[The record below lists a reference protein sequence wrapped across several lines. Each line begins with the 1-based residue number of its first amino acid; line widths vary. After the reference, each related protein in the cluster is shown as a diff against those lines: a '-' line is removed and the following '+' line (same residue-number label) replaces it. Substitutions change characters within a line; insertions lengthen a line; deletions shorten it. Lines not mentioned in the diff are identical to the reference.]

1 MFRPGTLLAGALL
14 FQFVLNILF
23 IFSKF
28 GKLVH
33 GWQVLCFALFDI
45 LRFSKSHVPI
55 RLAGALLFSIFQYSL
70 QILHISQPGTWLAD
84 ALFFNFFVCF
94 VFVQY
99 SSEILKILSRRYAA
113 CTCFSFFYFYRCFQN
128 SLQILQNSEP
138 GTLLAGAL
146 LFQFVF
152 NILFI
157 FSKFGITMFV
167 RHQHVCL

>member
-1 MFRPGTLLAGALL
+1 MSEPGTLLAGALL

-33 GWQVLCFALFDI
+33 GWQVLCFFNFLLLFLFDI

-84 ALFFNFFVCF
+84 TLFLQFFCLFCFCSIFFGNSQNPLTPVRGLHVLFFF
-94 VFVQY
+94 
-99 SSEILKILSRRYAA
+99 
-113 CTCFSFFYFYRCFQN
+113 
-128 SLQILQNSEP
+128 
-138 GTLLAGAL
+138 
-146 LFQFVF
+146 LF
-152 NILFI
+152 LPL
-157 FSKFGITMFV
+157 FSKFSSDSPKF
-167 RHQHVCL
+167 